1 MIRNTSLAWLTSVL
15 CWSHKVKINVW
26 AGPEYLSGDSEED
39 PTSSLTQGV
48 GRIQQ
53 LWCSFGCWLVTRGL
67 KPSGSWQPHQV
78 SPFPLRPAIVV
89 QSFSCCKRIFH
100 NSTAHSYDWIGPAQA
115 IQENFPILRF
125 IYLPVSAK
133 SLWQCNFTYFHILDT
148 RL

>member
-1 MIRNTSLAWLTSVL
+1 MCGQGLSISLETPRKIPLPASLRVL
-15 CWSHKVKINVW
+15 AESSSY
-26 AGPEYLSGDSEED
+26 GLS
-39 PTSSLTQGV
+39 
-48 GRIQQ
+48 
-53 LWCSFGCWLVTRGL
+53 CSFGCWLVTRGL

-78 SPFPLRPAIVV
+78 SPFPLRPAIVG

-100 NSTAHSYDWIGPAQA
+100 NSIAHSYDWIGPTQA